1 MRSNLNIASI
11 GIWSPLFTSW
21 PAFCDGINDGTWQSE
36 TRLQPGLIAPR
47 ERRRAPQSVKMA
59 VEVLG
64 QACQKPGL
72 DPATAAV
79 VFSSS
84 MGDMQITDY
93 LCKVLAAPPR
103 LVSPTRFHNSVHNAT
118 TGYWSIASQTH
129 APTNAISALAYS
141 ASMAFLE
148 AAIQATEEDI
158 PVLLVCQE
166 MAAPATLHH
175 ACPSN
180 QPISMAILLTRP
192 GVYENPMASIQFDV
206 CQKNVDWPALHPELN
221 NSFDGNF
228 GATLLP
234 LLTAIAVSGFVKTK
248 TPSVFEFP
256 LSKSTCL
263 GISLTA
269 GDEDNTSNE

>member
-1 MRSNLNIASI
+1 MTKLDIAGI
-11 GIWSPLFTSW
+11 GIWSPYFSSW
-21 PAFCDGINDGTWQSE
+21 QAFCDGINNGNWQSE
-36 TRLQPGLIAPR
+36 TPLQPGLIPPR

-64 QACQKPGL
+64 QACEMSSL
-72 DPATAAV
+72 DPTNTAV
-79 VFSSS
+79 VFSSA

-118 TGYWSIASQTH
+118 TGYWSITSHTH
-129 APTNAISALAYS
+129 AATNAVSALGYS

-166 MAAPATLHH
+166 MAAPAPLHH

-180 QPISMAILLTRP
+180 HPVSMAILLTKP
-192 GVYENPMASIQFDV
+192 VLQVNPMARIQFDV
-206 CQKNVDWPALHPELN
+206 RRTHANWPELHPALNKVLE
-221 NSFDGNF
+221 GNY
-228 GATLLP
+228 GAKLLP
-234 LLTAIAVSGFVKTK
+234 LITAIAASGLAKTRK
-248 TPSVFEFP
+248 PDMFEFP
-256 LSKSTCL
+256 LSKNACL
-263 GISLTA
+263 GISLMT
-269 GDEDNTSNE
+269 GDSVKTSYE